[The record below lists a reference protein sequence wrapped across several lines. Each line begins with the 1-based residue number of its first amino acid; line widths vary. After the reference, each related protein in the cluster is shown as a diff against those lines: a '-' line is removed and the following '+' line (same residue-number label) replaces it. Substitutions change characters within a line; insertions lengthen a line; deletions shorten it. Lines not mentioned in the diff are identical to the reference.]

1 MLKIPSLQN
10 NKETAVGLS
19 LIVGVL
25 LLLIINIGVVIASLI
40 SIYGHKQAVTP
51 RPSIE
56 ATVFSD
62 ALKLIS
68 QE

>member
-10 NKETAVGLS
+10 NKETLIGLS
-19 LIVGVL
+19 LIVGIVL
-25 LLLIINIGVVIASLI
+25 LLVVNISIVIASLV
-40 SIYGHKQAVTP
+40 SVYGHQETAKP
-51 RPSIE
+51 RTSIE

-68 QE
+68 Q

>member
-1 MLKIPSLQN
+1 MSKIPSLQN
-10 NKETAVGLS
+10 NKETTIGLS
-19 LIVGVL
+19 LIVGIVL
-25 LLLIINIGVVIASLI
+25 LLVINISVVVTSLI
-40 SIYGHKQAVTP
+40 SVYGHKPSVTP

-68 QE
+68 Q

>member
-10 NKETAVGLS
+10 NKETYVGLA
-19 LIVGVL
+19 LIIGIVL
-25 LLLIINIGVVIASLI
+25 LLVVNVSIVITSLI
-40 SIYGHKQAVTP
+40 SVYGHQKSVQP
-51 RPSIE
+51 RTSIE

-68 QE
+68 Q